1 MGLDFERI
9 KDEDAAKLEE
19 AFIENEVFSTLSELN
34 RDKALGLDGF
44 SIAFW
49 QFSREFMKEEVIGF
63 FKELHD

>member
-19 AFIENEVFSTLSELN
+19 AFIEKKVFSALSELN
-34 RDKALGLDGF
+34 KDKALGLDGF

>member
-49 QFSREFMKEEVIGF
+49 QFSWKFMTEEVIGF
-63 FKELHD
+63 FKEFHD

>member
-19 AFIENEVFSTLSELN
+19 AFIEKKVFSAFSELN